1 MVHWRQ
7 TLPLSPGWSGHIPR
21 MPPPAPVHCPVPAWV
36 GLSSLHS
43 PPYPPSLLFLSLIPA
58 FSTSFTSK
66 RISINWGAH
75 CSGWAALVISS
86 STIVYRI
93 FGGFVSNIHRNKVQK
108 IKLCWQGHKGSGHGQ
123 KGNIRM
129 LQHTSIFQN
138 TCRYL

>member
-1 MVHWRQ
+1 MWCIGDR
-7 TLPLSPGWSGHIPR
+7 PPSLSSRVERAHTR
-21 MPPPAPVHCPVPAWV
+21 RAPPAPVHCPVPAWV

-108 IKLCWQGHKGSGHGQ
+108 IKLSWQGHGGG
-123 KGNIRM
+123 GGGGGVIGCY
-129 LQHTSIFQN
+129 TSIIHN
-138 TCRYL
+138 ILKS